1 MKKRTKASQKRL
13 NNLLILLLLV
23 AVFLVMSTYAWF
35 TANRTVNVDD
45 ITVNVATSS
54 GLQISANGID
64 WKTVL
69 PYKDIQDAYKTY
81 TTSVNQLPK
90 LMAPVST
97 VLEKDASGHLKMF
110 YGVATSDLKEDS
122 PTYGQYLLTSEA
134 QTDKDTFRED
144 LLGDGKGEYD
154 AGYYMAFD
162 LFLKDTA
169 TSDNLYFGGTVWEY
183 DEADDQD
190 GKHVEETDAK
200 KGLENAARI
209 AMIQGATTQDV
220 EGVETIQGL
229 STTEGKVFFWEPNS
243 DTHTPKGLENG
254 RNLGWLPG
262 PAGDSIEYSG
272 VKAEFADEQ
281 AVELSKATE
290 ANDPTK
296 FDVIDEGTGATIF
309 KTRKTEKA
317 SLDLGAL
324 QPGVTKYRF
333 YLWIEGQDIDCEN
346 NASGTNLEYN
356 FKFSLDPITE

>member
-81 TTSVNQLPK
+81 NASVNQLPQ
-90 LMAPVST
+90 LMAPVSS
-97 VLEKDASGHLKMF
+97 VLEKDGSGHLKMF

-122 PTYGQYLLTSEA
+122 PTYGKYLLTSEA
-134 QTDKDTFRED
+134 QTDKDTYRED
-144 LLGDGKGEYD
+144 LLGDGKGEY
-154 AGYYMAFD
+154 APGYYMAFD

-169 TSDNLYFGGTVWEY
+169 PSENLYFGGTVWEY
-183 DEADDQD
+183 NEDDDQN
-190 GKHVEETDAK
+190 GSHVESQTK

-209 AMIQGATTQDV
+209 AMIQGGNTPSVDEVDTV
-220 EGVETIQGL
+220 QGL
-229 STTEGKVFFWEPNS
+229 ATDGKVILWEPNS
-243 DTHTPKGLENG
+243 DTHTAKGLENG
-254 RNLGWLPG
+254 RNLGWIAG
-262 PAGDSIEYSG
+262 PTSDPIEYSG
-272 VKAEFADEQ
+272 VKAAFGEDQ
-281 AVELSKATE
+281 AVELSQATE
-290 ANDPTK
+290 DNDSTK
-296 FDVIDEGTGATIF
+296 FGKVDAGSTGATIF
-309 KTRKTEKA
+309 QTRKTEKA
-317 SLDLGAL
+317 SLDIGPLSS
-324 QPGVTKYRF
+324 GVTKYRF
-333 YLWIEGQDIDCEN
+333 YIWIEGQDIDCEN

-356 FKFSLDPITE
+356 LKFSLDPIVD

>member
-13 NNLLILLLLV
+13 NNLLVVLLLV
-23 AVFLVMSTYAWF
+23 AAFLIISTYAWF

-54 GLQISANGID
+54 GLQISADGID

-69 PYKDIQDAYKTY
+69 PYKDIQNAYKTY

-97 VLEKDASGHLKMF
+97 VLENSEGHLKMF

-122 PTYGQYLLTSEA
+122 PTYGKYLLTTTLQE
-134 QTDKDTFRED
+134 DKDTFRED
-144 LLGDGKGEYD
+144 LLGDGQGEY
-154 AGYYMAFD
+154 APGYYMAFD

-169 TSDNLYFGGTVWEY
+169 PIDHLYFGGTVWEY
-183 DEADDQD
+183 DESEDEG
-190 GKHVEETDAK
+190 GKHVEATAK

-209 AMIQGATTQDV
+209 AMIQSSTNSDV
-220 EGVETIQGL
+220 DDVDGIQGL
-229 STTEGKVFFWEPNS
+229 STASGKVFMWEPNY
-243 DTHTPKGLENG
+243 DTHTKKGYDNG
-254 RNLGWLPG
+254 KALGWIDTDVTT
-262 PAGDSIEYSG
+262 AIDYSG
-272 VKAEFADEQ
+272 VKAEIPEGSGI
-281 AVELSKATE
+281 ELSEATATKNAE
-290 ANDPTK
+290 K
-296 FDVIDEGTGATIF
+296 FDEINEETGATIF

-317 SLDLGAL
+317 SLYLGAVGA
-324 QPGVTKYRF
+324 GVTKYRF